1 MGTRPWWYWV
11 NKPLAWFCFSPPPCS
26 AGRSLIQKTPKNIKQ
41 LDWARTNWM
50 LDMRKLLGFSIGVQ
64 IFLTP
69 SNKGIA
75 KGIQLY
81 NTAGV
86 GPCKFYCLFTL
97 WKLQNGLDKRTN
109 RKPQRSFF
117 LIKRKQK
124 RTKFHL
130 PCWHLKVCHTIFK
143 NPNNILFSFLFGFVS
158 RLNDWSRSWKEKFS
172 FHPP

>member
-1 MGTRPWWYWV
+1 
-11 NKPLAWFCFSPPPCS
+11 
-26 AGRSLIQKTPKNIKQ
+26 
-41 LDWARTNWM
+41 M

-81 NTAGV
+81 NKACV

-109 RKPQRSFF
+109 QKPQKFF
-117 LIKRKQK
+117 PDKKK
-124 RTKFHL
+124 T
-130 PCWHLKVCHTIFK
+130 
-143 NPNNILFSFLFGFVS
+143 
-158 RLNDWSRSWKEKFS
+158 
-172 FHPP
+172 